1 MRAAQSIRR
10 NFRRNSAHSPTHA
23 PPLLHRYKAS
33 ALCGFCINTSDPEL
47 VAEYN
52 AVVSASNAQG
62 GQKET
67 AFFDPLLALN
77 GAISVIEE
85 APPAHGR
92 ETKPGWEA
100 NGKSNPYR
108 GKLARGQPMPMAA
121 AQPPRVTLRLQGHSP
136 PLALAAGT
144 RQPGLADA
152 VGVLVDA
159 AVATADADDPE
170 AAVLAQIRALRY
182 RRQGKRERA
191 AALQRQVDALER
203 EAQAIEQEEA
213 AAEAELERRKR
224 RRLSAERGT
233 SFRPLLEVAG
243 AADAHHA
250 DARQDYNFSPTACS
264 DFSGAGGEDPAQEPP
279 QEPAQDESP
288 NKAHLEDEI
297 SQYLTC
303 GDVMPSEA
311 GDHHASTT
319 GAQAGAVT
327 GDQQGVVVEADRLA
341 Q

>member
-1 MRAAQSIRR
+1 ML
-10 NFRRNSAHSPTHA
+10 T
-23 PPLLHRYKAS
+23 
-33 ALCGFCINTSDPEL
+33 
-47 VAEYN
+47 
-52 AVVSASNAQG
+52 
-62 GQKET
+62 
-67 AFFDPLLALN
+67 
-77 GAISVIEE
+77 
-85 APPAHGR
+85 
-92 ETKPGWEA
+92 
-100 NGKSNPYR
+100 
-108 GKLARGQPMPMAA
+108 MAA

-144 RQPGLADA
+144 RQPGVADA

-243 AADAHHA
+243 AAGAHA
-250 DARQDYNFSPTACS
+250 DARQDYNFA
-264 DFSGAGGEDPAQEPP
+264 D
-279 QEPAQDESP
+279 
-288 NKAHLEDEI
+288 
-297 SQYLTC
+297 
-303 GDVMPSEA
+303 
-311 GDHHASTT
+311 
-319 GAQAGAVT
+319 
-327 GDQQGVVVEADRLA
+327 GVLGFQRRRC
-341 Q
+341 